1 MISEDTE
8 VTGGLS
14 KYVRVKKGEQKQE
27 EDGGLV

>member
-1 MISEDTE
+1 MISE